1 MLPVFPLKLRLF
13 LRLEKEAHS
22 PDGDSTTAPPSQS
35 SEQSDGM
42 RRRKQPPNGGPISMI
57 EKAMADSMRASG
69 LGTGL
74 GNIGII
80 GGQPPL
86 DVDALLR
93 RTQSEDTR

>member
-1 MLPVFPLKLRLF
+1 
-13 LRLEKEAHS
+13 
-22 PDGDSTTAPPSQS
+22 
-35 SEQSDGM
+35 
-42 RRRKQPPNGGPISMI
+42 MI
-57 EKAMADSMRASG
+57 EKAMADSMRAGG
-69 LGTGL
+69 LGSGL